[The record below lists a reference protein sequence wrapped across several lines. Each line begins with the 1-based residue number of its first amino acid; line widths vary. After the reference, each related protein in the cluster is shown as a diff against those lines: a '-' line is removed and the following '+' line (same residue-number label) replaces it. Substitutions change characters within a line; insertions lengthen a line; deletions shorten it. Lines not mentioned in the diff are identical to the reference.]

1 MNRSEEASLAWAL
14 VDSTRGVLHTH
25 ARARLCA
32 KIGAGELASAI
43 NDVLVCYAS
52 KDIELRSDL
61 ATPLQAWVRG
71 YCGTDNEPV
80 LRRLLD
86 CIRLSTDEN
95 SKTGPTGN
103 VFSVRASA
111 SRERRD

>member
-1 MNRSEEASLAWAL
+1 MAWAL
-14 VDSTRGVLHTH
+14 VDSTRGFLHAH

-52 KDIELRSDL
+52 RDIELRSDL

-71 YCGTDNEPV
+71 YSGTDNEPI
-80 LRRLLD
+80 LRRLVD
-86 CIRLSTDEN
+86 RIRLST
-95 SKTGPTGN
+95 
-103 VFSVRASA
+103 A
-111 SRERRD
+111 